1 MTYALT
7 ELEYESK
14 KHIEIPNSSFVST
27 SQLHTM
33 KIRKRPYIFQWQKCD
48 FFYVCSRTGDWLL
61 KLSAQKHTF
70 DHRDFNANNKMMLNA
85 LESRNIS
92 HRFHLFEMKVL
103 TSTRWF
109 LYSHNWLKEL
119 HTKEIT
125 TYKAMLTSLF
135 IAE

>member
-1 MTYALT
+1 MRWL
-7 ELEYESK
+7 
-14 KHIEIPNSSFVST
+14 NSSMRVKNTLKYHISVSFLLLSCMQWKFVKGPT
-27 SQLHTM
+27 SSNDRTA
-33 KIRKRPYIFQWQKCD
+33 IF
-48 FFYVCSRTGDWLL
+48 FVCSRSGDWLL

-70 DHRDFNANNKMMLNA
+70 DHRDFKANNKMMPNA

-92 HRFHLFEMKVL
+92 HRFQLFEMNVF

-109 LYSHNWLKEL
+109 LYSHNWLKGL
-119 HTKEIT
+119 QIKEIT